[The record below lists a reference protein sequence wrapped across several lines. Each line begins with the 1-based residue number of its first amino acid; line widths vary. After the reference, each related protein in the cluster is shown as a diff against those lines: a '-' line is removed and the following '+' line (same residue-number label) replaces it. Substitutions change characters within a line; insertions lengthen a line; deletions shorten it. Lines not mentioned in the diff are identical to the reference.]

1 MQNRTMKPLIFLT
14 VLLGLALGQTQ
25 RWSGALEYRSF
36 PGATTAAGPQLDRS
50 YAVIYPSQAARKGT
64 VILVP
69 GFLGGAGSFDPLAAR
84 LVMAAP
90 GWEVWAWDRRAN
102 GLEDRR
108 GLATAD
114 PWAYYQ
120 NYTLPEVGFLKDWG
134 LAVHLADL
142 DNLVEVAR
150 REGPVVLAG
159 HSLGASLA
167 SAYAQRYGEKLS
179 GLIWLDGAPNTN
191 YSSEEQYRRG
201 GQGAFGNT
209 AGLEQLMSG
218 QARPYVQAFFLDP
231 AFLARSEALAYLASI
246 NPTGDA
252 PAGAVKFRS
261 SLEAAALSQIDDR
274 YNTISLFS
282 VAAGRA
288 QAREGFNLLALL
300 QGSVKFSVR
309 GPSSGRRVEWADTGE
324 ATDPRE
330 FLRAY
335 ASLDTGFGEWFF
347 PYRLSLDLGAWSL
360 AVPELKPRKLTFPI
374 LALGAGSGIVTQP
387 QRFLAAQPVFPDTPI
402 QTLILPNLT
411 HLDILSG
418 RRGPAVAPIAAYL
431 AGLPRN
437 P

>member
-1 MQNRTMKPLIFLT
+1 MHNEAMRSLLFVA
-14 VLLGLALGQTQ
+14 VLLGLSLAQSP
-25 RWSGALEYRSF
+25 RWSGLLEYHSF
-36 PGATTAAGPQLDRS
+36 PGATTSAGPKLDQS
-50 YAVIYPSQAARKGT
+50 YAVIYPAQAARRGT

-102 GLEDRR
+102 GLEDRA
-108 GLATAD
+108 GLATAN
-114 PWAYYQ
+114 PWTYYQ

-142 DNLVEVAR
+142 DSLVEEAR

-191 YSSEEQYRRG
+191 YSSEEQYRKG

-231 AFLARSEALAYLASI
+231 AFLARSEALAYMASL

-282 VAAGRA
+282 VAAGQAR
-288 QAREGFNLLALL
+288 AREGFNLLALL
-300 QGSVKFSVR
+300 QGSLKYSVR
-309 GPSSGRRVEWADTGE
+309 GALVGQRVEWIDTGE

-330 FLRAY
+330 FLQAY
-335 ASLDTGFGEWFF
+335 ANLNTGFGEWFF

-360 AVPELKPRKLTFPI
+360 AVPELKPRKLSFPI
-374 LALGAGSGIVTQP
+374 LALGAGKGIVTQP
-387 QRFLAAQPVFPDTPI
+387 QRFQAAQPVFPDTPI
-402 QTLILPNLT
+402 QTRILPDLT

-418 RRGPAVAPIAAYL
+418 RRGPAVPAIVAYL
-431 AGLPRN
+431 ETIPVR